1 MVTIP
6 EIWPTYQIYGQST
19 RNMVNIPEIWSTYQK
34 YGQHTRNIV
43 NIPQMKKEKV
53 KYLDKNI
60 RRLLE
65 SERRKGGKGKE
76 KEGMKSNSKGGT
88 HKVRQ

>member
-1 MVTIP
+1 
-6 EIWPTYQIYGQST
+6 
-19 RNMVNIPEIWSTYQK
+19 
-34 YGQHTRNIV
+34 
-43 NIPQMKKEKV
+43 MKKEKV